1 MLRTRNFVKPGG
13 FHTLSSCDPPALSL
27 PLPHLA
33 PGSPGELWR
42 LPLPSPGIT
51 TTIAARYQ
59 LSTMLGSVLGHTVL
73 PAAL

>member
-13 FHTLSSCDPPALSL
+13 FHTLSSCDTPPLSL

-33 PGSPGELWR
+33 QGSPGQLWH

-51 TTIAARYQ
+51 TVAARYQ